1 MFARALFAF
10 IAMPGLVA
18 YVVPPLLAG
27 ETVGAPL
34 PRGLG
39 VVSFAL
45 GTALLLWCVWIF
57 YREGKGT
64 LAPWDPPK
72 RLVTSGP
79 YRWSRNPM
87 YVAVV
92 LVLGGWALAY
102 GTTTLL
108 TYAVAV
114 MLAFHLR
121 IVFGEEPWLAR
132 THGAAWARYAA
143 RVPRWIGFRT

>member
-10 IAMPGLVA
+10 VALPGLVA

-27 ETVGAPL
+27 EAGAVAL
-34 PRGLG
+34 PRGIGL
-39 VVSFAL
+39 VPVAL

-72 RLVTSGP
+72 RLVMSGP

-92 LVLGGWALAY
+92 LVLAGWALAY
-102 GTTTLL
+102 GTTVLAI
-108 TYAVAV
+108 YAAAV
-114 MLAFHLR
+114 TLAFHLR

-132 THGAAWARYAA
+132 THGPDWVRYRT
-143 RVPRWIGFRT
+143 RVPRWFGLPN